1 MPNARIASHRIHYNV
16 SSDCAVVRPEG
27 PCDAKTTEA
36 LATLV
41 NSPLIESKNLII
53 DLSHSDYVETPGYR
67 WLMRRLKELDAS
79 GRKLIVAGLSP
90 SVERAFKLLR
100 LDLSIPTAENVSEAL
115 ERIHSTE
122 GKSLVQLSK
131 K

>member
-1 MPNARIASHRIHYNV
+1 MPNARIASHRIHYRV
-16 SSDCAVVRPEG
+16 SSECAVVRPEG
-27 PCDAKTTEA
+27 PCDAKATEA

-53 DLSHSDYVETPGYR
+53 DLSRSDYVETPGYR
-67 WLMRRLKELDAS
+67 WLMRRLKELDAA
-79 GRKLIVAGLSP
+79 GKKLIVTGLPP

-100 LDLSIPTAENVSEAL
+100 LDRSIPTADNVSEAL
-115 ERIHSTE
+115 ERIHSAE
-122 GKSLVQLSK
+122 GKALVQLSK